1 MKQMKMKGLAIISVC
16 LSSISL
22 LLSMAVLILANAPLQ
37 IGISQFLALLIMPF
51 AFAGTITGAI
61 VLKRYRT
68 LGLIGLILGLLIVV
82 VYFVL
87 VSGIDFD

>member
-1 MKQMKMKGLAIISVC
+1 MKGLAITSAC

-22 LLSMAVLILANAPLQ
+22 LLSMAVLIVANAHLQ
-37 IGISQFLALLIMPF
+37 TGISQFLVLLIMPF

-61 VLKRYRT
+61 VLRRYRI

-82 VYFVL
+82 VFFVL